1 MSTYVNNLRLEEI
14 GTGERSG
21 TWGTATNTNLE
32 LIGEAL
38 GYATKDCFTADTN
51 STLTVGDATTSEG
64 RALFLK
70 VTSSVGGGL
79 TGSKDLTIAP
89 NTMKRVHI
97 IENTTTD
104 GQSIVIKKG
113 SGASVTIPNGATKVV
128 YLDGAGSGAAV
139 VDALA
144 SVKIDTTGAI
154 TASGAAG
161 VITGTTIEATGDTS
175 AGDNAAMGY
184 TAAAGLVLTG
194 QGSNNDVT
202 IRNDAGADVIK
213 LPTGTTDFDIAAHN
227 GSSTGLKLGGTL
239 VTASAAQLN
248 ASGNAA
254 TTGKAIAM
262 AIVFG

>member
-38 GYATKDCFTADTN
+38 GYGTEAIPTNATTHDSIVADATADAAR
-51 STLTVGDATTSEG
+51 SMYI
-64 RALFLK
+64 K
-70 VTSSVGGGL
+70 Y
-79 TGSKDLTIAP
+79 TGSLNAPCTVTIGP
-89 NTMKRVHI
+89 DTMKRVHI
-97 IENTTTD
+97 IENAT
-104 GQSIVIKKG
+104 GGSNQNILIKQG
-113 SGASVTIPNGATKVV
+113 SGGGASVTIPSGATKIV
-128 YLDGAGSGAAV
+128 YLDGGGSGAIV
-139 VDALA
+139 TDALA

-175 AGDNAAMGY
+175 ASDNAAMGY
-184 TAAAGLVLTG
+184 TATAGLILTG
-194 QGSNNDVT
+194 DGSSNDVT
-202 IRNDAGADVIK
+202 IRNNAGADVIK

-239 VTASAAQLN
+239 VTATAAQLN
-248 ASGNAA
+248 ASGNAT

>member
-38 GYATKDCFTADTN
+38 GYGTEAITTNATTHASVVADATADAAR
-51 STLTVGDATTSEG
+51 SMYI
-64 RALFLK
+64 K
-70 VTSSVGGGL
+70 Y
-79 TGSKDLTIAP
+79 TGSLNAPCTVTIGP
-89 NTMKRVHI
+89 DTMKRVHI
-97 IENTTTD
+97 IENATT
-104 GQSIVIKKG
+104 GSQNILIKQG
-113 SGASVTIPNGATKVV
+113 SGGGASVTIPSGATKIV
-128 YLDGAGSGAAV
+128 YLDGGGSGAIV
-139 VDALA
+139 TDALA

-161 VITGTTIEATGDTS
+161 VITGTTIEATGDTT

-184 TAAAGLVLTG
+184 TSTAGLILTG
-194 QGSNNDVT
+194 QGSSNDVT

-213 LPTGTTDFDIAAHN
+213 LPTGTTDFDIAAHD
-227 GSSTGLKLGGTL
+227 GGSTGLKLGGTL
-239 VTASAAQLN
+239 VTATAAQLN
-248 ASGNAA
+248 ASGSAA

>member
-38 GYATKDCFTADTN
+38 GYATKDCFDADTN
-51 STLTVGDATTSEG
+51 KTLTVGDATSSEG
-64 RALFLK
+64 RALFIK
-70 VTSSVGGGL
+70 VTASATL
-79 TGSKDLTIAP
+79 TASRDLTIAP

-97 IENTTTD
+97 IENSTTG
-104 GQSIVIKKG
+104 GQSIVIKQG

-154 TASGAAG
+154 TASGASG
-161 VITGTTIEATGDTS
+161 VITGTTVEATGDT
-175 AGDNAAMGY
+175 AVGDNAAMGY
-184 TAAAGLVLTG
+184 TATEGLILTG
-194 QGSNNDVT
+194 QGSTNDVT
-202 IRNDAGADVIK
+202 IKNDADGDVVKI
-213 LPTGTTDFDIAAHN
+213 PTGTTDFDIAGHN

-239 VTASAAQLN
+239 VTATAAQLN
-248 ASGNAA
+248 ASGNAT